1 MALQRIKVEARAVA
15 KIVTMGAQNVSA
27 ARRPSSFNM
36 ERKNDMGVLESTAG
50 FGRSE
55 SIPISSQKPTRCWDL
70 ALPEALGNRCWSAPS
85 VSYICLKRNMRGS

>member
-1 MALQRIKVEARAVA
+1 
-15 KIVTMGAQNVSA
+15 MGVQNVSA
-27 ARRPSSFNM
+27 ARRHSSFNM

-70 ALPEALGNRCWSAPS
+70 ALPEALGEPMLERAIGVVYLPEAEYARQLEQ
-85 VSYICLKRNMRGS
+85 V